1 MQEFFTP
8 VSKSVLAHRE
18 ILPELV
24 LGKQIAI
31 HSQRNGFPEF
41 SNCKLVLFGVK
52 ESRNSINYRGEVP
65 NFDSIRKAFYS
76 LYAGNW
82 QHKIAD
88 LGDIAPGESVEDTYF
103 AIKTVVAELLSGKI
117 IPVIIGGSQDLIY
130 SIYRAYDKL
139 HKMINYVN
147 IDSRF
152 DIGNAEA
159 PISNVSYVG
168 KMVVDKPYNLF
179 NYSAVG
185 YQSYYNPSDEI
196 ALIDRLYFDAV
207 RLGEVVNNIQQV
219 EPLTRDADLISL
231 DISAIKSTELCYI
244 NNNSP
249 NGLNGREVC
258 AIARYAGISNK
269 VSAFGV
275 FEIINLEKSD
285 TASML
290 VAQILWYFI
299 EGVNFRIDDGDFS
312 KDEDFKTYKVPVEEE
327 ILIFKKSLK
336 TERWWIE
343 LPFISETNNK
353 LKRHTLLPCTYGDYE
368 SACNQEIPDR
378 WYKARQ
384 KNEL

>member
-8 VSKSVLAHRE
+8 VSKPVLAHRE
-18 ILPELV
+18 ILPEQV
-24 LGKQIAI
+24 LGKQLAI
-31 HSQRNGFPEF
+31 HSQRAGFPEL
-41 SNCKLVLFGVK
+41 SECKLAVFGIK

-82 QHKIAD
+82 HHKIAD
-88 LGDIAPGESVEDTYF
+88 LGDIAPGETVEDTYF
-103 AIKTVVAELLSGKI
+103 AVKTVVAELLSNKI
-117 IPVIIGGSQDLIY
+117 IPIIVGGSQDLIY
-130 SIYRAYDKL
+130 PIYRAYDNL
-139 HKMINYVN
+139 YKMINYVN

-179 NYSAVG
+179 NYSALG
-185 YQSYYNPSDEI
+185 YQSYFNSSDEI
-196 ALIDRLYFDAV
+196 ALIDRLFFDAI
-207 RLGEVVNNIQQV
+207 RLGEIVNNLNQV

-231 DISAIKSTELCYI
+231 DISAIKSTEVSYI
-244 NNNSP
+244 DNNSP
-249 NGLNGREVC
+249 NGLNGREIC
-258 AIARYAGISNK
+258 AISRYAGISNK

-275 FEIINLEKSD
+275 FEINNLEKSL

-290 VAQILWYFI
+290 IAQILWYFI

-312 KDEDFKTYKVPVEEE
+312 RDDDFKTYKVPVDDQV
-327 ILIFKKSLK
+327 LTFKKSLK

-353 LKRHTLLPCTYGDYE
+353 LKSHTLLPCTYKDYE
-368 SACNQEIPDR
+368 TACNQEIPER
-378 WYKARQ
+378 WLKARW
-384 KNEL
+384 KNEI

>member
-8 VSKSVLAHRE
+8 VSKTVLAHRE
-18 ILPELV
+18 ILPEQV

-31 HSQRNGFPEF
+31 HSQRNGFPEI
-41 SNCKLVLFGVK
+41 SDCKIALFGVK
-52 ESRNSINYRGEVP
+52 EARNSINFRGEFP
-65 NFDSIRKAFYS
+65 CFDSIRKAFYS

-82 QHKIAD
+82 QYKIAD
-88 LGDIAPGESVEDTYF
+88 LGDIAPGENVEDTYF
-103 AIKTVVAELLSGKI
+103 ALKTIVTDLLAIKI
-117 IPVIIGGSQDLIY
+117 IPVVLGGGQDLIY
-130 SIYRAYDKL
+130 PIYRAYDSL
-139 HKMINYVN
+139 DKMINYVN

-152 DIGNAEA
+152 DIGNADT

-185 YQSYYNPSDEI
+185 YQSYYNPAEEI
-196 ALIDRLYFDAV
+196 TLIDRLYFDAV
-207 RLGEVVNNIQQV
+207 RLGEIVNDLHQV
-219 EPLTRDADLISL
+219 EPITRDADLISL
-231 DISAIKSTELCYI
+231 DISAIKSTELSYI
-244 NNNSP
+244 DNNSP

-258 AIARYAGISNK
+258 AISRYAGISNK

-275 FEIINLEKSD
+275 FEIKNLEKSL

-299 EGVNFRIDDGDFS
+299 EGVNFRINDGDFS
-312 KDEDFKTYKVPVEEE
+312 RNEDFKTYKVPIEDE

-343 LPFISETNNK
+343 LPFISNVNNK
-353 LKRHTLLPCTYGDYE
+353 LKSHTLLPCAYQDYE
-368 SACNQEIPDR
+368 SACNQEIPER
-378 WYKARQ
+378 WLKARR
-384 KNEL
+384 KNEI

>member
-8 VSKSVLAHRE
+8 VSKTVLAHRE
-18 ILPELV
+18 ILPEQV

-31 HSQRNGFPEF
+31 HSQRNGFPEI
-41 SNCKLVLFGVK
+41 SDCKIALIGVR
-52 ESRNSINYRGEVP
+52 EARNSINFRGEFP
-65 NFDSIRKAFYS
+65 CFDSIRKAFYS

-82 QHKIAD
+82 HHKIAD
-88 LGDIAPGESVEDTYF
+88 LGDIAPGENIEDTYF
-103 AIKTVVAELLSGKI
+103 ALKAIVADLLSKKI
-117 IPVIIGGSQDLIY
+117 IPVILGGGQDLIY
-130 SIYRAYDKL
+130 PIYRAYDNL
-139 HKMINYVN
+139 NKMINYVN

-185 YQSYYNPSDEI
+185 YQSYYNPADEI
-196 ALIDRLYFDAV
+196 TLIDRLYFDAL
-207 RLGEVVNNIQQV
+207 RLGEVVNNLHQV
-219 EPLTRDADLISL
+219 EPITRDADLISL
-231 DISAIKSTELCYI
+231 DISAIKSTELSYI
-244 NNNSP
+244 DNNSP

-275 FEIINLEKSD
+275 FEIKNLEKSL

-290 VAQILWYFI
+290 VAQVMWYFI
-299 EGVNFRIDDGDFS
+299 EGVNFRIDDGDFLG
-312 KDEDFKTYKVPVEEE
+312 DVDFKTYKVPIDDE

-343 LPFISETNNK
+343 LPFVSETNNK
-353 LKRHTLLPCTYGDYE
+353 LKRHSLLPCTYSDYE
-368 SACNQEIPDR
+368 SACNQEIPER
-378 WYKARQ
+378 WYKARH
-384 KNEL
+384 KNEI

>member
-8 VSKSVLAHRE
+8 VSKTVLAHRE
-18 ILPELV
+18 ILPEQV

-31 HSQRNGFPEF
+31 HSQRNGFPEVLG
-41 SNCKLVLFGVK
+41 CKIVVFGVK
-52 ESRNSINYRGEVP
+52 EARNSINFRGEFP
-65 NFDSIRKAFYS
+65 CFDSIRKAFYS

-82 QHKIAD
+82 HYKIAD
-88 LGDIAPGESVEDTYF
+88 MGDITPGENVEDTYF
-103 AIKTVVAELLSGKI
+103 AVKTIVSELLANKI
-117 IPVIIGGSQDLIY
+117 IPVILGGGQDLIY
-130 SIYRAYDKL
+130 PIYRAYDNMN
-139 HKMINYVN
+139 KMINYVN

-185 YQSYYNPSDEI
+185 YQSYYNPADEI
-196 ALIDRLYFDAV
+196 TLIDRMYFDAV
-207 RLGEVVNNIQQV
+207 RLGEIVNNLHQV
-219 EPLTRDADLISL
+219 EPITRDADLISL
-231 DISAIKSTELCYI
+231 DISAIKSTELSYI
-244 NNNSP
+244 DNNSP

-258 AIARYAGISNK
+258 AISRYAGISNK

-275 FEIINLEKSD
+275 FEIKNLEKSL

-290 VAQILWYFI
+290 VAQIIWYFI

-312 KDEDFKTYKVPVEEE
+312 RGEDFKIYKVPIEDEV
-327 ILIFKKSLK
+327 LIFKKSLK

-343 LPFISETNNK
+343 LPFLSDVNNK
-353 LKRHTLLPCTYGDYE
+353 LKHHSLLPCAYQDYE
-368 SACNQEIPDR
+368 AACNQEIPER
-378 WYKARQ
+378 WLKARR
-384 KNEL
+384 KNEI